1 MLNVPP
7 HSYPI
12 SFPFRSFTFSILSL
26 SFLFLA
32 SLPIVS
38 SVIHT
43 SRSFLSAL
51 LEVSG
56 KWTERYPTRLMPA
69 TLHCANNSGATR
81 NAYMSCTRL
90 LCCQLRARA
99 LDRQEQENKTPLIL
113 PQLRHIHKQADRQG
127 CFQSPVKSVS
137 VSKREQGQRGEHF
150 SSHNLEGIVL
160 IR

>member
-1 MLNVPP
+1 MSVCSLDILPAICVNPRSLKSHHVKCPS

-12 SFPFRSFTFSILSL
+12 SFPFLFSVLSSASL
-26 SFLFLA
+26 LLA
-32 SLPIVS
+32 SLSIVS
-38 SVIHT
+38 SIIHT

-51 LEVSG
+51 LEVNG
-56 KWTERYPTRLMPA
+56 KRTERYPKRPMPA

-81 NAYMSCTRL
+81 NAYMSCTGL

-127 CFQSPVKSVS
+127 CFQSPVK
-137 VSKREQGQRGEHF
+137 
-150 SSHNLEGIVL
+150 
-160 IR
+160 